1 MSETLILETRGL
13 AMAFGGLKVFSGL
26 DFSMRPGE
34 RHAVIGPNG
43 AGKSTFVGLL
53 TGLLQPTAGTVW
65 LNGQDIT
72 RATPAQRSAVSSDS
86 RRHCASPKNARPT
99 ASQSSSR
106 VGVGTLAVNSYTRL
120 STSRIDRF
128 EGFAPAIVASEVR
141 FIASAPSPA
150 IANTCSFGRTAA
162 SPSATDV
169 ASPIGPET

>member
-1 MSETLILETRGL
+1 MREALILETRGL

-72 RATPAQRSAVSSDS
+72 RATPAQRVA
-86 RRHCASPKNARPT
+86 AGLARM
-99 ASQSSSR
+99 
-106 VGVGTLAVNSYTRL
+106 
-120 STSRIDRF
+120 STTTISLPR
-128 EGFAPAIVASEVR
+128 P
-141 FIASAPSPA
+141 FIFTKAWFASALMERG
-150 IANTCSFGRTAA
+150 IYGEIT
-162 SPSATDV
+162 V
-169 ASPIGPET
+169 IGQWPC